1 MADYRTSN
9 SHCYALSR
17 KGKGGGRGYRLS
29 THKIKRGGGAETEKE
44 YSTTK
49 ITSWK
54 GEEISD
60 TLQLLKLL
68 HGCFF

>member
-1 MADYRTSN
+1 MVDYRTSN

-29 THKIKRGGGAETEKE
+29 THKIKRGGAETEKD

-49 ITSWK
+49 ITNWK

>member
-1 MADYRTSN
+1 MVDYRTSN

-29 THKIKRGGGAETEKE
+29 THKIKGGGAETEKE

-54 GEEISD
+54 VR
-60 TLQLLKLL
+60 K
-68 HGCFF
+68 

>member
-1 MADYRTSN
+1 MVDYRTSN

-29 THKIKRGGGAETEKE
+29 THKIKGGGGAETEKE

-54 GEEISD
+54 VR
-60 TLQLLKLL
+60 K
-68 HGCFF
+68 